1 LHLHHL
7 SGGGYDALRK
17 SGGITLPSQWTLRKY
32 TNFADE
38 CTTFSNEVNEQQIAS
53 GEVGSWQE
61 WKKKVILLLDKM
73 YIRE

>member
-1 LHLHHL
+1 M
-7 SGGGYDALRK
+7 
-17 SGGITLPSQWTLRKY
+17 PSQWTLRKY

-38 CTTFSNEVNEQQIAS
+38 CTTFSNEVNEQLIAS